1 MGTPDHTAHARP
13 TLQSRVLSRT
23 PLTTQTSPSDLSDA
37 NLATFAIVQVMARA
51 LSAHSAYRRQD
62 ASAQP
67 WLLDRAAINGLSAA
81 LKIVNERADALSR
94 SNTEGRSV

>member
-1 MGTPDHTAHARP
+1 MADANHTAHARP
-13 TLQSRVLSRT
+13 TLHSRAHSRT
-23 PLTTQTSPSDLSDA
+23 PLTTRTSPSDLSDA
-37 NLATFAIVQVMARA
+37 NLATFAIAQMMARA

-81 LKIVNERADALSR
+81 LKIVSERADALSR
-94 SNTEGRSV
+94 KNTEGRSV